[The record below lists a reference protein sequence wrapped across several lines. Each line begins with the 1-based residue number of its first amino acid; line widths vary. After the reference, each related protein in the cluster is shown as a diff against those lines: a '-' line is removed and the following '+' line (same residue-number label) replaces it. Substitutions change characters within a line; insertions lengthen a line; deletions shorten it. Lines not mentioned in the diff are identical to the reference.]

1 MGLNL
6 RVGIGTEIR
15 IAIIHWVA
23 LIHRVALLMC
33 DMVRGFSSEG
43 WGSDGGDR
51 DNHGCDDLQDTPPNL
66 DGNFQASQM
75 EGVQKEIK
83 EIHREKNKFS
93 ISGYATPLSIKGA
106 MKARWR
112 DRRSSL

>member
-43 WGSDGGDR
+43 WGSHGGDR
-51 DNHGCDDLQDTPPNL
+51 DNHGCDDLKDKPPYL
-66 DGNFQASQM
+66 GGNFQASQM
-75 EGVQKEIK
+75 EVVRQKFK
-83 EIHREKNKFS
+83 EIHRQKNKFS
-93 ISGYATPLSIKGA
+93 INGYATPLSIKVA

-112 DRRSSL
+112 D